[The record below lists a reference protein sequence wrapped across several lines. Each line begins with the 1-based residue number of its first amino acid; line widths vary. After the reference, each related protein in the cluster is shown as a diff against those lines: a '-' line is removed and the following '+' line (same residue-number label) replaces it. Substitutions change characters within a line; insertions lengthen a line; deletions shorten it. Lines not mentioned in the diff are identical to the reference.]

1 MLIPPPPFCGGALC
15 DNIKEK
21 LLHRRLGQA
30 QSINQSINQ
39 SNNQQKWISRLS
51 IGKHLLQ
58 TNRIQY
64 GVFTKVTKF
73 REKFVA

>member
-15 DNIKEK
+15 DKIKEK

-30 QSINQSINQ
+30 QSV
-39 SNNQQKWISRLS
+39 NQQKLISRWG
-51 IGKHLLQ
+51 IGKHSLQ

-64 GVFTKVTKF
+64 GVQKSYKILEKKF
-73 REKFVA
+73 IAYMYTI

>member
-1 MLIPPPPFCGGALC
+1 MLIPPAPFCGGALC

-39 SNNQQKWISRLS
+39 QKWISRLS
-51 IGKHLLQ
+51 IGKHSLQ